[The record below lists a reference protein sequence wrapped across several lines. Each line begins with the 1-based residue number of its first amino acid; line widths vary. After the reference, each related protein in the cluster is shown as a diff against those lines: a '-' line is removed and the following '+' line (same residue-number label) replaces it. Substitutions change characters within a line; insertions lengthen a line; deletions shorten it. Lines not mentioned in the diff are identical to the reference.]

1 MKDKGQLNLDI
12 ARNLKAVR
20 LRISETCLRCGR
32 DPGAVRLV
40 CVTKTM
46 SAETVQLAIQ
56 AGAGIFGEN
65 YIQEAREKCAA
76 LAEYPVS
83 WHFIGHLQTNKAKYA
98 VKLFDLIHTVDSLH
112 LATELDREAR
122 KIGKVQK
129 ILIQVNMG
137 KEASKSGID
146 AESADPLMR
155 SLADLPNLSVRGMMT
170 LPPFFDEP
178 ESVRP
183 YFRGLRELR
192 DTLNKPG
199 ISGIRL
205 DELSMGMTGDFEAA
219 IEEGATLV
227 RIGTAIFGERQ

>member
-1 MKDKGQLNLDI
+1 MNLEI

-20 LRISETCLRCGR
+20 QRITETCIRCGR

-40 CVTKTM
+40 CVSKTM
-46 SAETVQLAIQ
+46 RAETVLPAIQ
-56 AGAGIFGEN
+56 AGADLFGEN
-65 YIQEAREKCAA
+65 YIQEALEKCTV
-76 LAEYPVS
+76 LAEYPVL

-98 VKLFDLIHTVDSLH
+98 VKLFDLIHTVDSLR
-112 LATELDREAR
+112 LAAELDREAR

-146 AESADPLMR
+146 AESAETLIRD
-155 SLADLPNLSVRGMMT
+155 LAAFPNILVRGMMVI
-170 LPPFFDEP
+170 PPFFDEP
-178 ESVRP
+178 ERVRP

-199 ISGIRL
+199 ISGIGL